1 MLLSQIVMNKANKS
15 QMELSTVEGE
25 NGTSAMTQKMMTW
38 MMPLMF
44 GFFSFMYTASFSIY
58 MVVSS
63 VFGLAS
69 TLLINYFV
77 EKGFERQ
84 AQKEAYELELKR
96 TGRIKEI
103 EENNKNKGKKK
114 K

>member
-1 MLLSQIVMNKANKS
+1 MLISQIVMNKMNKS
-15 QMELSTVEGE
+15 QVELSTVEGE

-63 VFGLAS
+63 LFGLLS
-69 TLLINYFV
+69 TLLINFCV

-84 AQKEAYELELKR
+84 AAKEAHDLDLKR
-96 TGRIKEI
+96 TGRINEI
-103 EENNKNKGKKK
+103 EENKKSKKNKNK
-114 K
+114 